1 MQLEIY
7 RRQAALLLTALATAL
22 AVTGA
27 ITEFLVQGGFGMATT
42 LCIGSVVA
50 LAGTAAIDRINQ
62 AFRFM
67 AVSAIMAQIIG
78 LLIALR
84 GHPWQVDVHM
94 AFFAALALCALMY
107 DIRAIL
113 LGTALVAV
121 HHLAL
126 GLMVDELVFYGGG
139 GFGRVL
145 VHAVILVLEAAGL
158 VWLTLNTQRLL
169 SLARR
174 SSDEANAQSAKVQS
188 LAEAAEHERSSAAE
202 QRRTMLER
210 LQVSFGRVL
219 SQAAAGDFGQ
229 RVPADFGDP
238 TLNQLAADANGLVE
252 TVERGLGE
260 VGDVLAAL
268 AQSDLTQRV
277 TGNYQGAF
285 GKLGDDT
292 NAVADRLTTIVQN
305 LGATSG
311 ALRGATGEILS
322 GVNDLSERTTR
333 QAAAVE
339 ETSAAV
345 EQLLATVSS
354 NAQRARDA
362 QTKAESMSVVAAQSG
377 EVMSEAKSAMERIS
391 ASSASISN
399 IISLI
404 DDIAF
409 QTNLL
414 ALNAS
419 VEAAR
424 AGDAGKGFAVV
435 AVEVRRLAQSAAN
448 ASTEVKTLV
457 QQSAAEVGAG
467 STLVLK
473 ASERLQEVVEGVRT
487 SAQLIGQITSASEKQ
502 SMALSEVT
510 GAVRQI
516 DEMTQQNAALVEQT
530 NAAIEQTE
538 GQAAELDAA
547 IRSFKVSGGRRRLAA

>member
-1 MQLEIY
+1 MQLETY
-7 RRQAALLLTALATAL
+7 RRQAALLLTALAAAL

-42 LCIGSVVA
+42 LCIASVVA

-126 GLMVDELVFYGGG
+126 GLMVDELVSYGGG

-174 SSDEANAQSAKVQS
+174 SSDEANAQSVKVQS

-277 TGNYQGAF
+277 TGNY
-285 GKLGDDT
+285 
-292 NAVADRLTTIVQN
+292 
-305 LGATSG
+305 
-311 ALRGATGEILS
+311 
-322 GVNDLSERTTR
+322 
-333 QAAAVE
+333 
-339 ETSAAV
+339 
-345 EQLLATVSS
+345 
-354 NAQRARDA
+354 
-362 QTKAESMSVVAAQSG
+362 
-377 EVMSEAKSAMERIS
+377 
-391 ASSASISN
+391 
-399 IISLI
+399 
-404 DDIAF
+404 
-409 QTNLL
+409 
-414 ALNAS
+414 
-419 VEAAR
+419 
-424 AGDAGKGFAVV
+424 
-435 AVEVRRLAQSAAN
+435 
-448 ASTEVKTLV
+448 
-457 QQSAAEVGAG
+457 
-467 STLVLK
+467 
-473 ASERLQEVVEGVRT
+473 
-487 SAQLIGQITSASEKQ
+487 
-502 SMALSEVT
+502 
-510 GAVRQI
+510 
-516 DEMTQQNAALVEQT
+516 
-530 NAAIEQTE
+530 
-538 GQAAELDAA
+538 
-547 IRSFKVSGGRRRLAA
+547 